1 MANVAEVQAE
11 IMQLGLAAFKEKE
24 AKGKHVTFNEGQ
36 SKNCWLAVS
45 SWNPD
50 VN

>member
-24 AKGKHVTFNEGQ
+24 AKGKHVTF
-36 SKNCWLAVS
+36 
-45 SWNPD
+45 D
-50 VN
+50 